1 MTRLSA
7 GGWTIE
13 ATRVERGA
21 RLRVWRMATLPWSD
35 KVKVRSPSCYSPTHE
50 PPADEP
56 PAVGTHGELLARGCP
71 AGHRLS

>member
-35 KVKVRSPSCYSPTHE
+35 KVTR
-50 PPADEP
+50 AIR
-56 PAVGTHGELLARGCP
+56 ARL
-71 AGHRLS
+71 RLIGNQVS